1 LKWKKFFFTAG
12 NKYLRVLTRH
22 DIVYKGLTPISNNI
36 TIIKCL
42 GFVDP
47 KAKPFPLVEE
57 VTAATFDINDEPP
70 PILTTF
76 FPRAK
81 DLIDNSLPVV
91 IEEKPTAST
100 AKSKKKQD
108 SPPQPEPMIG
118 NNPEMTDIIDL
129 EKLPIAGKLTAP
141 RMLVSNSRESI
152 VIKSKKPVPIPC
164 TQPNITNE
172 ISRGQPILYGITQ
185 TSFSDKHFHHNH
197 NTAGDYANF
206 VALNSNMPT
215 MSIINN
221 NIQNVTN
228 FSYPG
233 KYEAR
238 AVEGPMVNT
247 VYNDPVNINNFI
259 TNQGSQE
266 HQDAQYINEFWD
278 FGPELIGNPF

>member
-100 AKSKKKQD
+100 AKSKKK
-108 SPPQPEPMIG
+108 
-118 NNPEMTDIIDL
+118 T
-129 EKLPIAGKLTAP
+129 
-141 RMLVSNSRESI
+141 R
-152 VIKSKKPVPIPC
+152 
-164 TQPNITNE
+164 
-172 ISRGQPILYGITQ
+172 
-185 TSFSDKHFHHNH
+185 
-197 NTAGDYANF
+197 
-206 VALNSNMPT
+206 
-215 MSIINN
+215 
-221 NIQNVTN
+221 
-228 FSYPG
+228 
-233 KYEAR
+233 
-238 AVEGPMVNT
+238 
-247 VYNDPVNINNFI
+247 
-259 TNQGSQE
+259 
-266 HQDAQYINEFWD
+266 
-278 FGPELIGNPF
+278 